1 MNKHYILALAL
12 GLVFWTC
19 EDKKEEEHMLCCV
32 PEVLGCTDPNAI
44 NYDEDATEDDGTCEY

>member
-1 MNKHYILALAL
+1 MVKYFITAFAW

-32 PEVLGCTDPNAI
+32 PEVKGCTDPNAI
-44 NYDEDATEDDGTCEY
+44 NYDEEATEDDGTCEY

>member
-1 MNKHYILALAL
+1 MNKHYILALAW

-32 PEVLGCTDPNAI
+32 PEVLGCTDPIAI
-44 NYDEDATEDDGTCEY
+44 NYHEDATEDDGTCEY